1 MRCLT
6 KTETMVSLLHFGR
19 SCKERARP
27 KDCELSE
34 LACVLVLDGREA
46 VFNGWYSGRMGRE
59 HFCMQ
64 AVWV

>member
-1 MRCLT
+1 VRSLT

-46 VFNGWYSGRMGRE
+46 VFNGW
-59 HFCMQ
+59 
-64 AVWV
+64 